1 MPVWAVAIALIALIL
16 ATGILTRLASG
27 GTLDPAYCALALFFS
42 INLLICFW
50 EACLFGRHES
60 VERRAPYWRERRAG
74 GSSVAIEFLAA
85 RVPLREALSTTLWA
99 DIWAMYSVYDRS
111 YLDRGSWGFNVDTA
125 NFVVTTV
132 PSVLLLATYSNPFLP
147 AMVAGVI
154 GVALFWQW
162 LYATSVYVASIFI
175 AGSHTHLSR
184 RELYLFVLSPNL
196 PWLASAVLGMYVSV
210 RLIVDGSYAVL
221 GY

>member
-1 MPVWAVAIALIALIL
+1 MPVWAIAIVLIALVSSV
-16 ATGILTRLASG
+16 GILTRLSTG
-27 GTLDPAYCALALFFS
+27 GTLDPAYCALALFFG

-50 EACLFGRHES
+50 EACLFGRHDL
-60 VERRAPYWRERRAG
+60 VERRAAYWRERRAG
-74 GSSVAIEFLAA
+74 GSSVAVEFLAA

-111 YLDRGSWGFNVDTA
+111 YVDRGSWGFNVDTA

-132 PSVLLLATYSNPFLP
+132 PSVLLLATYSDPFLP
-147 AMVAGVI
+147 AMVAGII

-175 AGSHTHLSR
+175 ARSHTHLSR
-184 RELYLFVLSPNL
+184 RELCLFVLAPNL
-196 PWLASAVLGMYVSV
+196 PWLAAAVLGMYVSV

>member
-60 VERRAPYWRERRAG
+60 VERRAPCWRERRAG

-132 PSVLLLATYSNPFLP
+132 PSVLLLATYSNPFLS

-184 RELYLFVLSPNL
+184 RELYLFVLAPNL

-210 RLIVDGSYAVL
+210 RLIVDASYAVL

>member
-16 ATGILTRLASG
+16 SAGILTRLSSG

-42 INLLICFW
+42 INLLICYW
-50 EACLFGRHES
+50 EACLFGRHAS

-74 GSSVAIEFLAA
+74 GSSVAVEFLAA

-111 YLDRGSWGFNVDTA
+111 YVDRGSWGFNVDTA

-132 PSVLLLATYSNPFLP
+132 PSALLLATYSNPFLP

-184 RELYLFVLSPNL
+184 RELCLFVLAPNL

-221 GY
+221 GS

>member
-1 MPVWAVAIALIALIL
+1 MPVWAIAIVLIALVFSAGL
-16 ATGILTRLASG
+16 LTRLTSG
-27 GTLDPAYCALALFFS
+27 GALDPAYCALALFFS

-50 EACLFGRHES
+50 EACLFGRHAS
-60 VERRAPYWRERRAG
+60 VERRAPYWRERRAEG
-74 GSSVAIEFLAA
+74 FSVAIEFLTA

-111 YLDRGSWGFNVDTA
+111 YMDRGSWGFNVDTA
-125 NFVVTTV
+125 NVVVTTV
-132 PSVLLLATYSNPFLP
+132 PSLLLLATYSDPFLP
-147 AMVAGVI
+147 AMVAGIV

-175 AGSHTHLSR
+175 AGSHAHLSR
-184 RELYLFVLSPNL
+184 RELYLFVLAPNL
-196 PWLASAVLGMYVSV
+196 PWLLAAVLGLYVSV

>member
-1 MPVWAVAIALIALIL
+1 MPVWAIAIVLIALIL
-16 ATGILTRLASG
+16 SASVLTRLASG

-42 INLLICFW
+42 INLLVCFW
-50 EACLFGRHES
+50 EGCLFGRHER

-74 GSSVAIEFLAA
+74 GASVAVEFLAA
-85 RVPLREALSTTLWA
+85 RVPLREALSTALWA

-162 LYATSVYVASIFI
+162 FYATSVYVASIFI

-184 RELYLFVLSPNL
+184 RDLYLFLLAPNL
-196 PWLASAVLGMYVSV
+196 PWLVSAVLGMYVSV

>member
-1 MPVWAVAIALIALIL
+1 MPVWAIAIVLIALIL
-16 ATGILTRLASG
+16 SAGLLTRLGSG

-42 INLLICFW
+42 INLLICYW
-50 EACLFGRHES
+50 EACLFGRHAN
-60 VERRAPYWRERRAG
+60 VEQRAPYWRERRAG
-74 GSSVAIEFLAA
+74 GSSVAVEFLTA
-85 RVPLREALSTTLWA
+85 RVPLGEALSTTLWA
-99 DIWAMYSVYDRS
+99 DVWAMYSVYDRS
-111 YLDRGSWGFNVDTA
+111 YVDRGSWGFNVDTA

-132 PSVLLLATYSNPFLP
+132 PSVLLLATYSDPFLP

-184 RELYLFVLSPNL
+184 RELYLFVLAPNL

-210 RLIVDGSYAVL
+210 RLIVDGSYAIL
-221 GY
+221 GV

>member
-1 MPVWAVAIALIALIL
+1 MPVWAVAVVLIALIFSAGL
-16 ATGILTRLASG
+16 LTRLTSDGA
-27 GTLDPAYCALALFFS
+27 LDPAYCALALFFS

-50 EACLFGRHES
+50 EACLFGRHAS

-74 GSSVAIEFLAA
+74 GASVAIEFLNT

-111 YLDRGSWGFNVDTA
+111 YTDRGSWGFNVDTA
-125 NFVVTTV
+125 NVVVTTV
-132 PSVLLLATYSNPFLP
+132 PSLVLLATYSNPFLP
-147 AMVAGVI
+147 AIVAGIV

-175 AGSHTHLSR
+175 AGSHAHLSR
-184 RELYLFVLSPNL
+184 RELYLFVLAPNL
-196 PWLASAVLGMYVSV
+196 PWLLAAVLGLYVSV